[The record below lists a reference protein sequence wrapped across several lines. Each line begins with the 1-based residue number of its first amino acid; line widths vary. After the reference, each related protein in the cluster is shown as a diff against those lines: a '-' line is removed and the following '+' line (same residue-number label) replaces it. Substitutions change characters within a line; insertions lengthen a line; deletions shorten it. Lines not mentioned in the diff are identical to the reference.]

1 MPAEGM
7 EQERKRGGLRKL
19 AAGVGLVAAGG
30 AAGLV
35 AGTLLEAPRL
45 VLRSWL
51 GPVQVVELESL
62 PQAPPGEVHLLE
74 FDAIQSERLPAVGA
88 KAPPAA
94 PLAVVPPAKATPRRS
109 GPVVQVRAYDERDE
123 AERLVAALQGQGFDA
138 FVSRTRPT
146 AGARL
151 RVRVAPRAGEP
162 ISQLAERLETL
173 GYDTWTTAE

>member
-1 MPAEGM
+1 MPAKET
-7 EQERKRGGLRKL
+7 EQARKRGGLRKL
-19 AAGVGLVAAGG
+19 AAGVGLFAAGG

-35 AGTLLEAPRL
+35 AGSFLEAPRL

-51 GPVQVVELESL
+51 GPVQVVEVKSL
-62 PQAPPGEVHLLE
+62 AQDPRGEVRLLE
-74 FDAIQSERLPAVGA
+74 FDAIQGERLPAVAA
-88 KAPPAA
+88 KAPPA
-94 PLAVVPPAKATPRRS
+94 VVPPAQATPRRS
-109 GPVVQVRAYDERDE
+109 GTVVQVRAYDERDE
-123 AERLVAALQGQGFDA
+123 AERLVAVLQGQGFDA
-138 FVSRTRPT
+138 FVSRTRPN